1 MLSILLAIIIVLL
14 LNAIIKWL
22 MIAKVFLFL
31 IFTKRN
37 NVSVITSATSI
48 FKYAFYNLKVL
59 FLKIFVIS

>member
-1 MLSILLAIIIVLL
+1 
-14 LNAIIKWL
+14 
-22 MIAKVFLFL
+22 MIAKVYLFL

-48 FKYAFYNLKVL
+48 FKYAFYYLKVV

>member
-22 MIAKVFLFL
+22 MIAKVYLFL

-48 FKYAFYNLKVL
+48 IKYAFYYLKVV

>member
-22 MIAKVFLFL
+22 MIAKVYLFL

>member
-22 MIAKVFLFL
+22 MIAKVYLFL

-48 FKYAFYNLKVL
+48 FKYAFYNFKV
-59 FLKIFVIS
+59 SG